1 MLKYSRFICCLMAFI
16 LLFAL
21 IGCDKNDTSSTT
33 GDISSTVSDISSDNT
48 SSDVSV
54 DASIE
59 SSSSVISSAVSS
71 ASVSS
76 TVNTLDKNHP
86 YYDVIKAIEGID
98 RTRYG
103 FSFGL
108 SVDSNNRP
116 TNAMSIQ
123 NKYKKY
129 GLICMTDEPMSIH
142 LTFNTEYETV
152 WTPNVLDTLK
162 EKGCKAVFFI
172 SQNYAENN
180 PKIVQRMIDEGHV
193 LASHGARHKDMAL
206 CSPEEVCDEIMN
218 LHNYVKDRFGYEMK
232 YFRPPSGV
240 YSEALFA
247 QAQLLGYT
255 NVEWSFAY
263 DDWDTQ
269 KVFDEQAIYNY
280 ITTKTHEGAIYS
292 FHTTAS
298 ITPKILG
305 RVIDYWQANGYTVT
319 AL

>member
-1 MLKYSRFICCLMAFI
+1 MKNILKLICFALALIM
-16 LLFAL
+16 LFAL
-21 IGCDKNDTSSTT
+21 VGCGKNNDFADTS
-33 GDISSTVSDISSDNT
+33 GDVSSDA
-48 SSDVSV
+48 SSD
-54 DASIE
+54 
-59 SSSSVISSAVSS
+59 ISSAVSDDSSS
-71 ASVSS
+71 ADPSSDNPSSAPVSS
-76 TVNTLDKNHP
+76 NPPVSSYLETVDKNHP
-86 YYDVIKAIEGID
+86 YYDVIEAVKGID
-98 RTRYG
+98 RTRHG

-116 TNAMSIQ
+116 TNAAKIQ
-123 NKYKKY
+123 NQYKKY
-129 GLICMTDEPMSIH
+129 GLICMTEEPMTIH
-142 LTFNTEYETV
+142 LTFNLEYETV

-162 EKGCKAVFFI
+162 EKGCKAAFFI

-180 PKIVQRMIDEGHV
+180 PAIVRRIIDEGHI

-206 CSPEEVCDEIMN
+206 CSAKEVCDEIMN
-218 LHNYVKDRFGYEMK
+218 LHNYVLDKFGYEMK

-263 DDWDTQ
+263 EDWDTK
-269 KVFDEQAIYNY
+269 KVFDEQAYYNY

-298 ITPKILG
+298 ITPKLLG
-305 RVIDYWQANGYTVT
+305 RVIDYWLAEGYTVKGM
-319 AL
+319 